1 MKHRCCVD
9 SVGNVVGRLGDCM
22 GDRVGK
28 RWNGVSCN
36 RDNSSMA
43 QRDNVVGADRRL
55 DLNQTL
61 RVVRLAD

>member
-1 MKHRCCVD
+1 MD
-9 SVGNVVGRLGDCM
+9 SVGDVVGRQGDCM

-28 RWNGVSCN
+28 RWDGVSSN

-43 QRDNVVGADRRL
+43 KRDNVVGADRRL

>member
-9 SVGNVVGRLGDCM
+9 SVGNVVGRLGNCM
-22 GDRVGK
+22 SDRVGK
-28 RWNGVSCN
+28 RGDGVSCN

-43 QRDNVVGADRRL
+43 KRDNVVGADRWL